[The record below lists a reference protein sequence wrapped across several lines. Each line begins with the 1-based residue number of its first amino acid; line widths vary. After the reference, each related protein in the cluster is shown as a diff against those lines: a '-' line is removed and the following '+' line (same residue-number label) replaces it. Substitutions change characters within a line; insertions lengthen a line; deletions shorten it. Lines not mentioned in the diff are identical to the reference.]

1 MLRSRV
7 ITSVVLAALVLS
19 ALLLLPPNWLSVPLA
34 LMFLVAGGWESA
46 RLAGLSGAA
55 AQVGWILLLC
65 LAGAGLV
72 RAVHAPAAV
81 PVIFG
86 AAAAGWLLLALW
98 LRFPDLGRAGQ
109 NHFQPV
115 KLVVIGAILLAA
127 FISIAW
133 QHAISPWRVIHL
145 IAIVAA
151 ADIGAYFAGH
161 RFGGA
166 RLAPVI
172 SPGKTWAGVIGG
184 LGAGTLTAAVASL
197 VLPDTGL
204 SPLTASLTALLVVVY
219 SIWGDLLISL
229 FKRHRGLKDTSALL
243 PGHGG
248 MLDRV
253 DGLSAAAPVFAFVSW
268 WLAAGA

>member
-1 MLRSRV
+1 MLKSRV
-7 ITSVVLAALVLS
+7 VTSVVLATLVLS
-19 ALLLLPPNWLSVPLA
+19 ALLLLPPMWLSVPLA
-34 LMFLVAGGWESA
+34 LMFLVAGGWENA

-55 AQVGWILLLC
+55 ARVVWIVVLC
-65 LAGAGLV
+65 GAGAGLV
-72 RAVHAPAAV
+72 RVVHVTAAV
-81 PVIFG
+81 PLILGLAV
-86 AAAAGWLLLALW
+86 AGWLLLALW

-115 KLVVIGAILLAA
+115 KLLVVGAILLAA
-127 FISIAW
+127 FIAIAW
-133 QHAISPWRVIHL
+133 MHAISPWLVVHL

-166 RLAPVI
+166 KLAPVI
-172 SPGKTWAGVIGG
+172 SPGKTWAGAIGG
-184 LGAGTLTAAVASL
+184 LIAAIVTAAVFSL
-197 VLPDTGL
+197 LLPDTAL
-204 SPLTASLTALLVVVY
+204 NPLVASLTALPVVAY

-253 DGLSAAAPVFAFVSW
+253 DGLAAAAPLFALVIW
-268 WLAAGA
+268 AVMAVG